1 MISVLNILNAIPTE
15 AATSSSAVDFTWLFV
30 KMLLVLAIVSIFAVL
45 LLKYAVPRFGFFKPF
60 HQKGRYF
67 TVLGRYAL
75 EPKKSLYLV
84 NIGKRYLV
92 IGTADHGISLIT
104 EISKEEAEG
113 EE

>member
-1 MISVLNILNAIPTE
+1 MLMIISIMGAIQTE
-15 AATSSSAVDFTWLFV
+15 PVTPASAVDFTWLFV

-104 EISKEEAEG
+104 EVTREDAEG